1 MLRTRHVSVDL
12 TARARERDR
21 LDRSTL
27 SDAILV
33 SPRPRRR
40 PRARDVLVERHA
52 GGVER
57 IAQARLSDPEEAR
70 DAAQEALGRIVEQLG
85 TRIRGEASFA
95 TWLHRVAT
103 NACTDHARRLARVRR
118 SEIVDGAAAAAGL
131 ADACEPDPEPTGVD
145 AALRDSLELLSQDQR
160 SALVLK
166 AVMDMR
172 DEDVAEAMSLP
183 VGTVKCHAHRGR
195 KLIAARL
202 RRTA

>member
-21 LDRSTL
+21 IDRTTL
-27 SDAILV
+27 SDAVLV
-33 SPRPRRR
+33 A
-40 PRARDVLVERHA
+40 RARGGDRQARDTLVERHA
-52 GGVER
+52 GAVER
-57 IAQARLSDPEEAR
+57 IAHARLNDPEEAR
-70 DAAQEALGRIVEQLG
+70 DAAQEALGRVVEGLG
-85 TRIRGEASFA
+85 SYRGEASFA
-95 TWLHRVAT
+95 TWVHRVAT

-131 ADACEPDPEPTGVD
+131 AHASRPDPDPTDVD
-145 AALRDSLELLSQDQR
+145 GALRDSLDLLSSNQR

>member
-1 MLRTRHVSVDL
+1 MLRHRHVSVDL

-21 LDRSTL
+21 IDRRAL
-27 SDAILV
+27 SDTVLV
-33 SPRPRRR
+33 A
-40 PRARDVLVERHA
+40 RARAGDRLSRDVLVERHA
-52 GGVER
+52 GRVER
-57 IAQARLSDPEEAR
+57 IARARLSDPEEAR
-70 DAAQEALGRIVEQLG
+70 DAAQEALGRVVEQLG
-85 TRIRGEASFA
+85 SFRGEASFT
-95 TWLHRVAT
+95 TWLHRVAA

-131 ADACEPDPEPTGVD
+131 AGACGPVVEPGGFDAT
-145 AALRDSLELLSQDQR
+145 LRASLDLLSRNQR

-195 KLIAARL
+195 KLLAARL
-202 RRTA
+202 RQSA

>member
-1 MLRTRHVSVDL
+1 MLRHRHVSVDL

-21 LDRSTL
+21 IDRSAL
-27 SDAILV
+27 SDAVLAA
-33 SPRPRRR
+33 
-40 PRARDVLVERHA
+40 RARGGDRLSRDVLVERHA
-52 GGVER
+52 GLVER
-57 IAQARLSDPEEAR
+57 IAHARLSDPEEAR
-70 DAAQEALGRIVEQLG
+70 DAAQEALGRVVAQLSSF
-85 TRIRGEASFA
+85 RGEASFT

-103 NACTDHARRLARVRR
+103 NACTDHARRVARVRR

-131 ADACEPDPEPTGVD
+131 AGACEPDLEPGGVN
-145 AALRDSLELLSQDQR
+145 ATLRASLELLSQDQR

-195 KLIAARL
+195 KLLAARL
-202 RRTA
+202 RPSA